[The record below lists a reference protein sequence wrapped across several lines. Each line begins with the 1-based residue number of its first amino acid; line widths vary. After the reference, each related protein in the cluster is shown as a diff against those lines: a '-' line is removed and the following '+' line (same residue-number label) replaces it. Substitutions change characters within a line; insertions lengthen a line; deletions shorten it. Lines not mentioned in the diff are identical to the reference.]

1 MRAHGDIGAQANA
14 VCGKALT
21 VCARV
26 CEHRRMR
33 ARWTQLVSPLR
44 VPACRSLFAA
54 QAISGIGD
62 WAGRLALAALVYE
75 RSNSALW
82 AAAVTVLAL
91 LPWLGPGQLLATFA
105 DRYGRI
111 TVMVVADL
119 ARAAAFLLMLLP
131 QPTAMLLVWAFV
143 AGLCVPPFAGSRSAA
158 LVELTPPDRYPAA
171 LALYGVLT
179 QVEVLVGYA
188 IGGVVIAVAG
198 AEVALAANAVS
209 FVVSAAVLMSL
220 RNSAAGSP
228 HAARSGIAGVVAGF
242 AFWRSDPLGR
252 RALLLFAGVSMFAVL
267 PEALVVPY
275 ADQIDVPSRGVGLLA
290 ALVGIGSIIGMLA
303 TPVAATHTAL
313 LRIAAGR
320 AVVLAIITGSLF
332 AVGIHP
338 VVGGL
343 AYALSGSIDALS
355 VPTNQVVGERLPAE
369 GRAAAMTV
377 AGGVLYATQALA
389 IAGAGVVATVFSPR
403 LALVIAMFLAAAVAL
418 ATVLIPIRV
427 RHDPDVAANH

>member
-1 MRAHGDIGAQANA
+1 MARRVDAVGD
-14 VCGKALT
+14 KAIT
-21 VCARV
+21 VRIRV
-26 CEHRRMR
+26 CQHPKMR
-33 ARWTQLVSPLR
+33 ARLAQLASPLT

-91 LPWLGPGQLLATFA
+91 LPWLGPGQMLATLA

-111 TVMVVADL
+111 TVMVASDVV
-119 ARAAAFLLMLLP
+119 RAAAFVVMLLP

-143 AGLCVPPFAGSRSAA
+143 AGLCVPPFAGSRAAA

-179 QVEVLVGYA
+179 QVEVLIGYA

-209 FVVSAAVLMSL
+209 FLVSALVLGGL
-220 RNSAAGSP
+220 RGSAASSSHTAPYGL
-228 HAARSGIAGVVAGF
+228 AGVVAGF
-242 AFWRSDPLGR
+242 GFWRSDPLGR
-252 RALLLFAGVSMFAVL
+252 RALALFAGVSMFAVL

-290 ALVGIGSIIGMLA
+290 ALVGIGSIVGMLA
-303 TPVAATHTAL
+303 TPVASNHVTL
-313 LRIAAGR
+313 LRIAAAR
-320 AVVLAIITGSLF
+320 AVVLAVVTGALF
-332 AVGIHP
+332 AAGVHP
-338 VVGGL
+338 IVGGV
-343 AYALSGSIDALS
+343 AFAVSGSIDALS

-377 AGGVLYATQALA
+377 AGGVLYSTQALA
-389 IAGAGVVATVFSPR
+389 IAAAGVVATVWSPR
-403 LALVIAMFLAAAVAL
+403 VALVIAMFLAAAVAL
-418 ATVLIPIRV
+418 TAVLIPV
-427 RHDPDVAANH
+427 KVQQDPGVAVTAGA